1 MEEVLLRF
9 SHLAESIFE
18 ELDNQNLSK
27 CLEVGHSWNSFI
39 DYNNLLWIRIKKKY
53 PLQNEAHIKP
63 IDRYKTT
70 INSENYCTTDLH
82 LAALTG
88 QTEIFQFLLQRDF
101 LSKKKIIPYYNY
113 YNLGMTPFHLAA
125 EKGRL
130 DICQVIVEK
139 ICNPSTEGKCL
150 PYWNGRK
157 IDENKMKEL
166 WKEVN
171 QNSILAKHLRAQSA
185 EAFDIACQNRQEKV
199 ARFLLENAS
208 ILRLDL
214 TSCFI
219 DSYISG
225 NILIAESIVN
235 NACETVFDFN
245 KALIIASLQE
255 GDRSMEMAQRLIESM
270 DIEKINKT
278 TCLLACFHEYGSLEI
293 AKLLIERLG
302 IERTDVTT
310 IFQMSCH
317 EGLPKAE
324 KFLMENSALISKINF
339 NEQDK
344 YGQSIF
350 HLVCRNGRRD
360 FAEFLIEKSKEFK
373 IDLNLRDN
381 QGMSGFHLACKN
393 GKTLRN
399 PSTWSI
405 FGKPRNCIQS
415 LIFPENFKALDIP
428 GF

>member
-63 IDRYKTT
+63 IDKYKTT

-82 LAALTG
+82 IAALTG

-101 LSKKKIIPYYNY
+101 LSKKNIIPYYNY

-130 DICQVIVEK
+130 DICRVIVEK

-150 PYWNGRK
+150 SYWNGRK
-157 IDENKMKEL
+157 IDENKMKET

-171 QNSILAKHLRAQSA
+171 QNYKLAKHLQAQSL

-199 ARFLLENAS
+199 ARFLLKNAS
-208 ILRLDL
+208 ILRLD
-214 TSCFI
+214 SMNCFI
-219 DSYISG
+219 DSFISG
-225 NILIAESIVN
+225 NILIAEFIVN
-235 NACETVFDFN
+235 NASVACEAVFEFN
-245 KALIIASLQE
+245 NLIIACLQE
-255 GDRSMEMAQRLIESM
+255 GDRKMEMAKCLIGSM
-270 DIEKINKT
+270 DIQKIDKT
-278 TCLLACFHEYGSLEI
+278 TCLLACFNKNGSLEI

-302 IERTDVTT
+302 IEKTDVTT
-310 IFQMSCH
+310 IFQVSCH
-317 EGLPKAE
+317 EGLRKAE

-339 NEQDK
+339 NEKDK
-344 YGQSIF
+344 HGQTIF
-350 HLVCRNGRRD
+350 HLVCRNGRKD

-373 IDLNLRDN
+373 IDLNLQDN

-399 PSTWSI
+399 PWTWSI
-405 FGKPRNCIQS
+405 FGKPKKCI
-415 LIFPENFKALDIP
+415 
-428 GF
+428 